1 MIYTDRWWQ
10 QYLDTTPLYQCS
22 DCKFANEYVAYWW
35 YPYFDPTCSK
45 GHGCNVNKGACS
57 DFKLIGRQSR

>member
-1 MIYTDRWWQ
+1 M
-10 QYLDTTPLYQCS
+10 DTTPLYKCS

-35 YPYFDPTCSK
+35 YPYFTPTCLK
-45 GHGCNVNKGACS
+45 GHSCNADKQACS